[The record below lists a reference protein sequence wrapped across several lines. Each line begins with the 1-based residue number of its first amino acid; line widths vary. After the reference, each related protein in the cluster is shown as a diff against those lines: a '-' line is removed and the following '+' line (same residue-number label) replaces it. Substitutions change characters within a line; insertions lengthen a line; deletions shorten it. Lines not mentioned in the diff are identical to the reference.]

1 MKTIKLNDMTIYV
14 VKDYDE
20 MSKKGAEI
28 IAELLKTKPEAN
40 LGLATGGTPVGMYKE
55 LIEMNK
61 KGEISFKQVS
71 SYNLDEYYPIE
82 KTNDQSYDYF
92 MKENLFNHV
101 DIDMNNTHIP
111 NGMAANSVE
120 EGKSYDAL
128 VRATGGVDIQ
138 VLGIGGNGHIGFNEP
153 SDVFEPITHRV
164 TLDER
169 TIQDNARF
177 FNSIEEVPTEAITMG
192 IGTIMTARSILLL
205 ASGSGKAPII
215 KEMLLG
221 KVTPGVPAS
230 ILQFHKDVKV
240 VLDEEAA
247 AKLLSEI
254 K

>member
-1 MKTIKLNDMTIYV
+1 MKTIKLNDMVIYV
-14 VKDYDE
+14 VKDYE
-20 MSKKGAEI
+20 QMSQKGAEI
-28 IAELLKTKPEAN
+28 IADLLKAKPEAK

-55 LIEMNK
+55 LIERNQ

-71 SYNLDEYYPIE
+71 AYNLDEYYPIE

-92 MKENLFNHV
+92 MKKNLFDHI
-101 DIDMNNTHIP
+101 DIDVNNTYIP
-111 NGMAANSVE
+111 NGMAINSVE
-120 EGKSYDAL
+120 ESKSYDEV

-153 SDVFEPITHRV
+153 SEVFEPLTHRV

-177 FNSIEEVPTEAITMG
+177 FASIEEVPTEAITMG
-192 IGTIMTARSILLL
+192 IGTIMTAKSVLLL
-205 ASGSGKAPII
+205 ASGSSKAPII

-221 KVTPGVPAS
+221 KVSPKVPAS

-240 VLDEEAA
+240 VLDEAA
-247 AKLLSEI
+247 AAALLSEI

>member
-1 MKTIKLNDMTIYV
+1 MKTIKLNDMVIYV
-14 VKDYDE
+14 VKDYE
-20 MSKKGAEI
+20 QMSQKGAEI
-28 IAELLKTKPEAN
+28 IADLLKAKPEAK

-55 LIEMNK
+55 LIERNQ

-71 SYNLDEYYPIE
+71 AYNLDEYYPIE

-92 MKENLFNHV
+92 MKKNLFDHI
-101 DIDMNNTHIP
+101 DIDVNNTYIP
-111 NGMAANSVE
+111 NGMAINSVE
-120 EGKSYDAL
+120 ESKSYDEV
-128 VRATGGVDIQ
+128 VRATGGVDVQ

-153 SDVFEPITHRV
+153 SEVFEPLTHRV

-177 FNSIEEVPTEAITMG
+177 FASIEEVPTEAITMG
-192 IGTIMTARSILLL
+192 IGTIMTAKSVLLL
-205 ASGSGKAPII
+205 ASGSSKAPII

-221 KVTPGVPAS
+221 KVSPKVPAS

-240 VLDEEAA
+240 VLDEAA
-247 AKLLSEI
+247 AAALLSEI

>member
-71 SYNLDEYYPIE
+71 AYNLDEYYPIE

-101 DIDMNNTHIP
+101 DIDINNTHIP
-111 NGMAANSVE
+111 NGMAVNSVE
-120 EGKSYDAL
+120 EGKTYDAL

-177 FNSIEEVPTEAITMG
+177 FSSIEEVPTEAITMG
-192 IGTIMTARSILLL
+192 IGTIMTAKSILLL

-221 KVTPGVPAS
+221 KVNPKVPAS

-240 VLDEEAA
+240 VLDEAA
-247 AKLLSEI
+247 AVELLSEI

>member
-14 VKDYDE
+14 VKDYAQ

-28 IAELLKTKPEAN
+28 IAELLKTKPDAN

-82 KTNDQSYDYF
+82 KTNNQSYDHF
-92 MKENLFNHV
+92 MKENLFNHI
-101 DIDMNNTHIP
+101 DIDINNTHIP
-111 NGMAANSVE
+111 NGMAANSVA
-120 EGKSYDAL
+120 EGKTYDAL

-153 SDVFEPITHRV
+153 SDVFEPTTHRV

-177 FNSIEEVPTEAITMG
+177 FSSIDEVPTEAITMG
-192 IGTIMTARSILLL
+192 IGTIMTAKSILLL
-205 ASGSGKAPII
+205 ASGDSKAPII

-221 KVTPGVPAS
+221 KVTPRVPAS

-240 VLDEEAA
+240 VLDEAA
-247 AKLLSEI
+247 AIELLSEI

>member
-1 MKTIKLNDMTIYV
+1 MTIYV
-14 VKDYDE
+14 TKNYDE

-28 IAELLKTKPEAN
+28 IAEFLKVKPAAN

-61 KGEISFKQVS
+61 KGEISFKEVS
-71 SYNLDEYYPIE
+71 AYNLDEYYPIE

-92 MKENLFNHV
+92 MKDNLFNHV
-101 DIDMNNTHIP
+101 DININNTHIP
-111 NGMAANSVE
+111 NGMAANCE
-120 EGKSYDAL
+120 AEGKAYDEL

-153 SDVFEPITHRV
+153 SDIFEPITHQV

-177 FNSIEEVPTEAITMG
+177 FNSIDEVPTQAITMG
-192 IGTIMTARSILLL
+192 IGTIMTAKSILLL
-205 ASGSGKAPII
+205 ASGSGKATILR
-215 KEMLLG
+215 EMLLG
-221 KVTPGVPAS
+221 KVDPRVPAS

-247 AKLLSEI
+247 AELLSEI